1 MEEYEKYFK
10 NIISKSWLGQKKL
23 TNKIASSIV
32 KEIYIEESYK
42 DKFILLGKSEEYF
55 FILEYFPSEDF
66 SYSNILLN
74 TQFNDLSELYKDKEC
89 LLKGNTPEDFLKT
102 VVLKKKLEKS
112 LSTALTKTTKTFKI

>member
-23 TNKIASSIV
+23 TNKITSSIV
-32 KEIYIEESYK
+32 KEIYVEEPYK
-42 DKFILLGKSEEYF
+42 DKFIVLGKSDEYF

-74 TQFNDLSELYKDKEC
+74 TQFNDLLELYKDKDC
-89 LLKGNTPEDFLKT
+89 LLKGNTPDDFLKT
-102 VVLKKKLEKS
+102 VVLKKKLEQS
-112 LSTALTKTTKTFKI
+112 LSIKTKTTKTFKI

>member
-23 TNKIASSIV
+23 TNKITSSIV
-32 KEIYIEESYK
+32 KEIYVEEPYK
-42 DKFILLGKSEEYF
+42 DKFILLGKSDEYF

-74 TQFNDLSELYKDKEC
+74 TQFNDLLELYKDKDC
-89 LLKGNTPEDFLKT
+89 LLKGNTPDDFLKT
-102 VVLKKKLEKS
+102 VVLKKKLEQS
-112 LSTALTKTTKTFKI
+112 LSIKTKTTKTFKI